1 MRSAAAHSS
10 TGVKSATDP
19 YNLWLM
25 PPRPLSITIISWLF
39 IVFGAIALISGL
51 WTTDLTSHWY
61 IHLSRFLQIVAGVFM
76 LYGRNWA
83 RWLLV
88 AWMAFHIV
96 VGALHSVLFLLM
108 HVAIFSVI
116 LFFLFRRQASAYFS
130 NAR

>member
-1 MRSAAAHSS
+1 
-10 TGVKSATDP
+10 
-19 YNLWLM
+19 M
-25 PPRPLSITIISWLF
+25 PRRPLSITIICWLF

-51 WTTDLTSHWY
+51 VTTDFTSHWY
-61 IHLSRFLQIVAGVFM
+61 VHLSRFLQIVAGVFM

-96 VGALHSVLFLLM
+96 VGALHSVVFLLM